1 MMNAKDALRVVD
13 VQLIALAP
21 IECVADDNDGV
32 DADAWTALDVA
43 EVSTLEVSVHRCSAA
58 LRRELARVFANT
70 RQVTEHMDDVLAL
83 PTFQPALNDLVA
95 IGAAVE
101 LEKDLKLAKF
111 YRWCTDVCD
120 KLTEQGYWAD
130 FIDPCSGYPVRSARG
145 ASPYSEIDGLRTL
158 LSYSTYSTG
167 PCVVVSHPRWNTRCY
182 PATMFTTAPVDVV
195 RTLIVNHGP
204 VDVDSDGNGDDA
216 VGIAVSSS
224 SSSTS
229 SSE

>member
-1 MMNAKDALRVVD
+1 MMNLASNNNKKDALRIVD
-13 VQLIALAP
+13 VQLIALPP
-21 IECVADDNDGV
+21 IECTNDDV
-32 DADAWTALDVA
+32 DPNAWAALDVA

-70 RQVTEHMDDVLAL
+70 SNVLEHMDDVLAL

-95 IGAAVE
+95 IGADVE
-101 LEKDLKLAKF
+101 LEKDLKLTKF
-111 YRWCTDVCD
+111 YRWCTEVCD
-120 KLTEQGYWAD
+120 ALGKQGHWAD
-130 FIDPCSGYPVRSARG
+130 FIDPCSGYPVRSDRG

-158 LSYSTYSTG
+158 LSYATFSTG

-182 PATMFTTAPVDVV
+182 PATMFTTAPVEIV
-195 RTLIVNHGP
+195 RSLIVNHRS
-204 VDVDSDGNGDDA
+204 VDVDADA
-216 VGIAVSSS
+216 GEEVKSS